1 MAKRKRVDGNDDSVG
16 HMTGTTDDG
25 VSINLVSSERLD
37 VMSGEEKLQFILEEV
52 LAGKILVLEH
62 GLTPQEEA
70 ELIAV
75 CMAKV
80 DLDTFI
86 GIEMQSYGVERHRNL
101 LQKILAGGHT
111 RTRMAVI
118 GPASRLTTVRKDS
131 HEIQARILAPQSVA
145 AVA

>member
-1 MAKRKRVDGNDDSVG
+1 MAKRKRVESNEATD
-16 HMTGTTDDG
+16 MTGTQADDG

-37 VMSGEEKLQFILEEV
+37 VMTPEEKLDFILQEV
-52 LAGKILVLEH
+52 IAGKILVLEH

-75 CMAKV
+75 CMAKI
-80 DLDTFI
+80 DLETFI
-86 GIEMQSYGVERHRNL
+86 GIEMQSYGVERHKNL
-101 LQKILAGGHT
+101 LQKLLSGGAT

-131 HEIQARILAPQSVA
+131 NEIQARILAPHHVA